1 MAITDILAAAQG
13 GQYFANAARA
23 SGLTESAAR
32 TIIASYATTI
42 ARKLKDKAAEDAE
55 AFEALLDLLE
65 EGGDSS
71 DLDDVEAMTGAEAQS
86 DGAAILTEIYGSK
99 ANAAKALG
107 TKGEAEETA
116 AALSATGVL
125 AALAASN
132 APTLLSGS
140 QQAADTSSGGGGI
153 ISIIIAALLKGLLQ
167 GAQRQLAPKRR
178 RRRYTYSTTRRR
190 ITTRRR
196 KRTPGLEDVFRD
208 ILTGRK

>member
-13 GQYFANAARA
+13 GHYFANAAAA
-23 SGLTESAAR
+23 SGLSESAAR
-32 TIIASYATTI
+32 TVIASYATTI
-42 ARKLKDKAAEDAE
+42 ARKLKDKAAADAE

-71 DLDDVEAMTGAEAQS
+71 DLDDVEAMTGAEARE
-86 DGAAILTEIYGSK
+86 DGSAILAELYGSK
-99 ANAAKALG
+99 AAAAKALG
-107 TKGEAEETA
+107 TQGDAEETA

-132 APTLLSGS
+132 AQTLVSGT
-140 QQAADTSSGGGGI
+140 QQAADTGSGGGGI

-178 RRRYTYSTTRRR
+178 RRRYTYSTRRR
-190 ITTRRR
+190 TTTRRR
-196 KRTPGLEDVFRD
+196 KRSPGLDDVFRD
-208 ILTGRK
+208 LLTGRK